1 MIQLNEQ
8 QRVAAYQRGW
18 NDAQRGRNAQK
29 DQPIMYQIGF
39 IEATKGSPNR
49 FEFHEAEVQS

>member
-18 NDAQRGRNAQK
+18 NDAQRNRDARR
-29 DQPIMYQIGF
+29 DQPIMYHIGF
-39 IEATKGSPNR
+39 FEAAKGAPHR
-49 FEFHEAEVQS
+49 FESHAAEVTQ